1 MPKSVSRSAT
11 SSTLPI
17 PSPLMPGARVREDGW
32 TAARTTTF
40 LAVLAQSGCVTDA
53 TRVCG
58 ISRTS
63 VARARGRYFAFDRAC
78 RDALATA
85 LRGLEAVAYDRAVA
99 GRETIIIRKG
109 QEVERRI
116 APSDALLKLLIQRG
130 DMAGLGPASGAAGPV
145 DSQGRPLTPDDYITR
160 EEGAA
165 GYHWWQGKK
174 CTEDEGPKA
183 ILKEKIDQMRD
194 RISEKEWADQCCR
207 RCHQP
212 MTEAV
217 WAEILRRGRGKDS
230 HGGYRAVPPSAR
242 QRG

>member
-1 MPKSVSRSAT
+1 MADGGKRRVRAGVGVVA
-11 SSTLPI
+11 
-17 PSPLMPGARVREDGW
+17 SPLMPGARVREDGW
-32 TAARTTTF
+32 TAARTQTF
-40 LAVLAQSGCVTDA
+40 LALLAQTGCVSDA
-53 TRVCG
+53 ARVAG
-58 ISRTS
+58 ISRNS
-63 VARARGRYFAFDRAC
+63 VRRARAKFRLFDQAC
-78 RDALATA
+78 RDALAKA

-130 DMAGLGPASGAAGPV
+130 DMQGLGPASGGAGPV

-165 GYHWWQGKK
+165 GYHWWEGRK
-174 CTEDEGPKA
+174 CTEDEDPRV
-183 ILKEKIDQMRD
+183 ILAKKIDQMRD
-194 RISEKEWADQCCR
+194 RISEKEWAEQCCR

-217 WAEILRRGRGKDS
+217 WAEILRRGGGTDRY
-230 HGGYRAVPPSAR
+230 GGYGAVPPSAR
-242 QRG
+242 RHG